1 MFDAIGEYI
10 RKYFEENSGE
20 MLKNLKNVVMDHLHI
35 IVDEAG
41 KIAKEIGKNMKNFV
55 YSIFLKYE

>member
-1 MFDAIGEYI
+1 MFDAIGEYV

-20 MLKNLKNVVMDHLHI
+20 MLKNLKNVVMDNLPI

-41 KIAKEIGKNMKNFV
+41 KVAKEIGKNMKNFV
-55 YSIFLKYE
+55 